1 MGLRVSHKIFL
12 ELEKAILSGVYKPHS
27 RFPSERELARM
38 YAVGRP
44 AVREAMAHLN
54 ELGLVKTL
62 AQSGT
67 YVTDYQTEGSLDLL
81 IHIMKSNKAID
92 SETLISLLKIRCM
105 AESFMAYE
113 ASLQAGPD
121 DVDALKHTGEELIG
135 SIRSMPDDI
144 RHLSELDFAFHATL
158 AKASKNL
165 VSQLLFNSFKPMYK
179 YYAEYYYSLP
189 DTHPVTIQ
197 FVHDLTDAVAG
208 KDGDSAQRVMRE
220 AIIFSEERLTE
231 TLGLRGAKK
240 TISLSGRA

>member
-1 MGLRVSHKIFL
+1 MPLRVSHKIFL
-12 ELEKAILSGVYKPHS
+12 ELEKAILSGEYKPHS
-27 RFPSERELARM
+27 RFPSERELARI
-38 YAVGRP
+38 YAVSRP
-44 AVREAMAHLN
+44 AVREAMAHLS

-92 SETLISLLKIRCM
+92 SEILISLLKIRRM

-113 ASLQAGPD
+113 ASLQAGPN
-121 DVDALKHTGEELIG
+121 DVVELKDAGEALIG
-135 SIRSMPDDI
+135 TIRTRPDDI
-144 RHLSELDFAFHATL
+144 RQLSERDFTFHSAL
-158 AKASKNL
+158 SKASRNL

-197 FVHDLTDAVAG
+197 FVQDLLGAITN
-208 KDGDSAQRVMRE
+208 KDGDRAETVMRE
-220 AIIFSEERLTE
+220 AIIFSEERLIE
-231 TLGLRGAKK
+231 TLGLRDTNK
-240 TISLSGRA
+240 TISLRSGV